1 MGPIRTISRAAKNP
15 GKIGKFVDFWPI
27 LTDLNQFRP
36 FLTNSWSTLTDFW
49 TIFDRFL
56 TNFEQFLTAH
66 FQKIQA
72 AAYANAS
79 YQPVIFPQ
87 MTQMAQMPQ
96 MTAAGTMGQM
106 PGMQFV
112 QLM

>member
-1 MGPIRTISRAAKNP
+1 M
-15 GKIGKFVDFWPI
+15 
-27 LTDLNQFRP
+27 TD
-36 FLTNSWSTLTDFW
+36 
-49 TIFDRFL
+49 FDRFL
-56 TNFEQFLTAH
+56 TNFNQFRPIFDRF